1 VTDPAT
7 DPAPG
12 LRRTREPLIALA
24 TDYDGTL
31 ATHGFVDPTTRDA
44 LRRLRVAGWQ
54 LVMVTGRVLPELM
67 EVFPE
72 LELFDLVVAENGA
85 LLYRPE
91 DGEERLLAAPPP
103 AAFVEALRA
112 RGVQPLSIG
121 RVIVATLEENEEAV
135 TDAIEA
141 GGHALE
147 IILNKGS
154 VMVLPAGVDKA
165 SGLQAA
171 VDELG
176 LPIASVVGVGDA
188 ENDGAF
194 LDVCGYSV
202 AVANA
207 LPELR
212 DHVDLVTRGRHGE
225 GVEEL
230 IASLL
235 GEVSDAEAISPAGA
249 PPAGPSDRGSG

>member
-1 VTDPAT
+1 V
-7 DPAPG
+7 
-12 LRRTREPLIALA
+12 LRVLA

-31 ATHGFVDPTTRDA
+31 ATHGFVGPTTREG
-44 LRRLRVAGWQ
+44 LFRLRAGGWQ

-67 EVFPE
+67 DVFPE

-91 DGEERLLAAPPP
+91 DGDERLLTTPLP
-103 AAFVEALRA
+103 ASFVGDLQA
-112 RGVQPLSIG
+112 RDVEPLSIG

-135 TDAIEA
+135 TEAIEA

-165 SGLQAA
+165 SGLKAA
-171 VDELG
+171 LDELG
-176 LPIASVVGVGDA
+176 LPLASVVGVGDA
-188 ENDGAF
+188 ENDRAF
-194 LDVCGYSV
+194 LDACGYSV

-207 LPELR
+207 LPELK
-212 DHVDLVTRGRHGE
+212 DHVDLVTRGRHGD

-235 GEVSDAEAISPAGA
+235 GAASDPAAISPAGA
-249 PPAGPSDRGSG
+249 PPPGPSDRGSG

>member
-1 VTDPAT
+1 MPDPASQT
-7 DPAPG
+7 RRPHKA
-12 LRRTREPLIALA
+12 LRVLA

-31 ATHGFVDPTTRDA
+31 ATHGFVGPTTREA
-44 LRRLRVAGWQ
+44 LRRLSAAGWR
-54 LVMVTGRVLPELM
+54 LLMVTGRVMPELLD
-67 EVFPE
+67 VFPE
-72 LELFDLVVAENGA
+72 LELFDLVVAENGG

-91 DGEERLLAAPPP
+91 GGEERLLAAPPP
-103 AAFVEALRA
+103 ATFVETLQA
-112 RGVQPLSIG
+112 RGVEPLSIG

-135 TDAIEA
+135 IEAIEA

-154 VMVLPAGVDKA
+154 VMVLPAGIDKA

-171 VDELG
+171 MDELG
-176 LPIASVVGVGDA
+176 LPMDSVVGVGDA
-188 ENDGAF
+188 ENDRAF
-194 LDVCGYSV
+194 LDACGYSV

-207 LPELR
+207 LPELKE
-212 DHVDLVTRGRHGE
+212 HVDLVTRGRHGE

-235 GEVSDAEAISPAGA
+235 GA
-249 PPAGPSDRGSG
+249 

>member
-1 VTDPAT
+1 MSDPAT
-7 DPAPG
+7 LTRRPPKA
-12 LRRTREPLIALA
+12 LRVLA

-31 ATHGFVDPTTRDA
+31 ATHGFVGPTTREA
-44 LRRLRVAGWQ
+44 LRRLRAAGWR
-54 LVMVTGRVLPELM
+54 LLMVTGRVMPELM
-67 EVFPE
+67 DVFPE

-91 DGEERLLAAPPP
+91 GGEERLLAAPPP
-103 AAFVEALRA
+103 ASFVETLQA
-112 RGVQPLSIG
+112 RGVAPLSIG

-135 TDAIEA
+135 TEAIEA

-154 VMVLPAGVDKA
+154 VMVLPAGIDKT

-171 VDELG
+171 MDELG
-176 LPIASVVGVGDA
+176 LPMDSVVGVGDA
-188 ENDGAF
+188 ENDRAF
-194 LDVCGYSV
+194 LDACGYSV

-207 LPELR
+207 LPELKE
-212 DHVDLVTRGRHGE
+212 HVDLVTRGRHGE

-235 GEVSDAEAISPAGA
+235 GA
-249 PPAGPSDRGSG
+249 